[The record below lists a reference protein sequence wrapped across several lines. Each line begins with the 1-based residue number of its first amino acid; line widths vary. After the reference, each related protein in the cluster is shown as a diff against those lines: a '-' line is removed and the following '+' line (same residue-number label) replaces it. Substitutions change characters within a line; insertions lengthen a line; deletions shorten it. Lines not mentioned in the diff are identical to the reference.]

1 MEFGSALENLFS
13 SGIDAWKDI
22 EVSKNY
28 AASDGAPVTRDA
40 RGNAI
45 PQGTNGIGFSLSS
58 VTGNPLLLSLAIAI
72 VGGLIVYA
80 IARKL

>member
-28 AASDGAPVTRDA
+28 AASDGAPRTRDA
-40 RGNAI
+40 QGNAI
-45 PQGTNGIGFSLSS
+45 PQGTNGVGLLSS
-58 VTGNPLLLSLAIAI
+58 VTSNPIALSLVIAV
-72 VGGLIVYA
+72 VGGLIVFA